1 MREYLVELAGAAPSP
16 AAGRN
21 IVREYLQ
28 ALVLSAM
35 QKSHAMTALAF
46 HGGTALRF
54 LYSLPRFSED
64 LDFALERPE
73 AQFDFVRLLQRV
85 RGELERNGFPVRIK
99 AQTERVVKNA
109 FIHFP
114 GLLYDLGLSTHAT
127 ESLAVKLEI
136 DSRPPAGAILA
147 TTLVRRH
154 VILHLQHHDPASLLA
169 GKLNATLT
177 RSYTKGRDWFD
188 LLWYLGNPEWP
199 VPNLPMLQN
208 ALDQSAG
215 ADQHYEAAAWRE
227 LVLERAEA
235 ADFKAVRRDL
245 APFLQDARNGEMVT
259 LDSFRQLLGRK
270 E

>member
-1 MREYLVELAGAAPSP
+1 MKEYLVELAGAAPSP
-16 AAGRN
+16 AAARN
-21 IVREYLQ
+21 GVREYLQ
-28 ALVLSAM
+28 ALILSAL
-35 QKSHAMTALAF
+35 QKSHAMTMLAF

-54 LYSLPRFSED
+54 LYGLPRFSED
-64 LDFALERPE
+64 LDFAMERPQ
-73 AQFDFVRLLQRV
+73 AQFDFDRLLQRV
-85 RGELERNGFPVRIK
+85 RGELERNGFQVRIK

-114 GLLYDLGLSTHAT
+114 GLLYNLGLSAHAG

-154 VILHLQHHDPASLLA
+154 VLLHLQHHDPASLLA
-169 GKLNATLT
+169 GKLNALLT
-177 RSYTKGRDWFD
+177 RGYTKGRDWFD
-188 LLWYLGNPEWP
+188 LLWYLSNPEWP
-199 VPNLPMLQN
+199 APNLPMLQN

-215 ADQHYEAAAWRE
+215 AEQRYTAAAWRE

-235 ADFKAVRRDL
+235 IDFDGVRRDL
-245 APFLQDARNGEMVT
+245 APFLQDARDGEMVI

-270 E
+270 K